1 MFDESVPIDSFFN
14 PNSAPDELRLAAIEW
29 LRKRTFDGE
38 LPLTREE
45 ILDFRFRGEPFRLQD
60 LTKGIRKPAGWD
72 AALSVTTSFKPKKA
86 YEIYNDN
93 VGPDGLWRYSWEK
106 GGAEV
111 STNASLL
118 AAYENRLP
126 LIGFVGVGG
135 KPPLYQVVT
144 PIRVLAWE
152 PADEQVVLAPIEYGA
167 TKGEQLENG
176 SLIETVFREY
186 LVRETKVRV
195 HQPFFRQ
202 VVLRAYEGRCA
213 VCNFGHRELLDAAH
227 IIPDAD
233 GGEPRVTNGLS
244 LCKIHHSAYDRRFI
258 GIDGNYVV
266 HVKPA
271 LLDET
276 DGPMLEHG
284 LKRMNGCRLM
294 ALPRQK
300 TERPDREALVTTFDL
315 FQQSS

>member
-1 MFDESVPIDSFFN
+1 MPTDDFFT
-14 PNSAPDELRLAAIEW
+14 PRSDHDELRLSAIQW
-29 LRKRTFDGE
+29 LRERTFGGE
-38 LPLTREE
+38 LPLSREE

-60 LTKGIRKPAGWD
+60 INKGIRRPAGWG
-72 AALSVTTSFKPKKA
+72 AAISVTTPFKPKKA
-86 YEIYNDN
+86 YDIYNDS

-106 GGAEV
+106 GGAGI
-111 STNASLL
+111 STNAGLL
-118 AAYENRLP
+118 SAYQSQLP

-152 PADEQVVLAPIEYGA
+152 PADEQVVLAPVELGA
-167 TKGEQLENG
+167 TLGEKLENG
-176 SLIETVFREY
+176 SLIENVFREY

-213 VCNFGHRELLDAAH
+213 VCNLGHRELLDAAH

-244 LCKIHHSAYDRRFI
+244 LCKIHHTAFDRRFI
-258 GIDGNYVV
+258 GIDADYMV

-271 LLDET
+271 LLDER

-284 LKRMNGCRLM
+284 LKRMHGLRLM
-294 ALPRQK
+294 ALPSRRA
-300 TERPDREALVTTFDL
+300 ELPDRDALGTTFDRFL
-315 FQQSS
+315 KSS